1 MTIKLFDIDAAKQYE
16 REMETYDLRA
26 KAMSDG
32 SAPAGSEWP
41 KYPKPP
47 APMVDSRDKGLRDAG
62 AAAMGLAGGY
72 SGSTRDPRSTD
83 ALDFDGTSQ
92 SVVKGFES
100 VWNFELNADG
110 SRKTEVPEP
119 FSIKEG

>member
-1 MTIKLFDIDAAKQYE
+1 MATPDWMPAVMSRRRRAASTSK
-16 REMETYDLRA
+16 
-26 KAMSDG
+26 
-32 SAPAGSEWP
+32 
-41 KYPKPP
+41 PKPP